1 LNHLKNTI
9 ECNLFLNFNDNLFYS
24 LLSNG
29 TPDKNINLYQSYRR
43 TLDNDENFKFCCRI
57 VIFMENYKKK
67 YDFNKKKKQ
76 FTQEKEK
83 QILTYKTFLMLL
95 F

>member
-57 VIFMENYKKK
+57 VIFMENYKK
-67 YDFNKKKKQ
+67 NMILIKKKTIYTRERETN
-76 FTQEKEK
+76 FD
-83 QILTYKTFLMLL
+83 I
-95 F
+95 